1 MQETDGRYL
10 NSGGVHLCFLSELSV
25 GKKEI
30 GFGVLLMVVSVTV
43 FTLTFR
49 FPKQTIAFSPTVFPR
64 FVSTCLFIL
73 ATILLIQGV
82 LGMKKNSGTSTNTHP
97 VDKKFLL
104 RLGSLILL
112 AFAYT
117 RILPL
122 TGYMVATPPF
132 IAGTMVLFN
141 EKRWI
146 WIGTVSLMTSIILY
160 VLFRMIF
167 KVPLP
172 RFNLW

>member
-1 MQETDGRYL
+1 M
-10 NSGGVHLCFLSELSV
+10 

-30 GFGVLLMVVSVTV
+30 FFGVLLMAVSITM
-43 FTLTFR
+43 FALTFQ
-49 FPKQTIAFSPTVFPR
+49 FPQQTIALPPTAFPR
-64 FVSTCLFIL
+64 FVSTCLFLL
-73 ATILLIQGV
+73 ATILLIQGI
-82 LGMKKNSGTSTNTHP
+82 LGAKHNSGHNKTAHIF
-97 VDKKFLL
+97 DKMFLL
-104 RLGSLILL
+104 RFVSMIVL

-122 TGYMVATPPF
+122 TGYVIATPPF
-132 IAGTMVLFN
+132 VAGTMLLFN

-146 WIGTVSLMTSIILY
+146 GIGAVSLITSAVLY
-160 VLFRMIF
+160 GLFRMIF